1 MARDDTIPEKGPLM
15 NAARYDVEKNNPG
28 EPPRYPA
35 VPPVDERANRAFL
48 DSLVDT
54 DGRPMSE
61 AKPIIEREGM
71 DDDEDE
77 DDR

>member
-15 NAARYDVEKNNPG
+15 NAARYDVDKANPG

-61 AKPIIEREGM
+61 AKPVIEREGI

>member
-1 MARDDTIPEKGPLM
+1 MARDDTVPEKGPLM
-15 NAARYDVEKNNPG
+15 NAARYDVEKENPG
-28 EPPRYPA
+28 EPRYPA

-61 AKPIIEREGM
+61 AKPVIEREGM

-77 DDR
+77 DER

>member
-1 MARDDTIPEKGPLM
+1 MARDDTIPAKGPLM
-15 NAARYDVEKNNPG
+15 NAARYDVTEKQAG
-28 EPPRYPA
+28 EPPRYPV
-35 VPPVDERANRAFL
+35 VPPVDERANAKFL

-61 AKPIIEREGM
+61 ARPVIEREGM

-77 DDR
+77 DER